1 MEQQGRPSET
11 FVVEDLLDFSLE
23 DCGCEEA
30 PVSSAEDSAIISL
43 GGSFNS
49 PHGGETYFSEE
60 LACSRFADAGLSG
73 EDLCPPCDELAELEW
88 LSNFVEE
95 SFHTDDLQRL
105 QLTSPFNPSSSSS
118 GQSGVAAVFYNF
130 RVPGKARTKR
140 RRLPPLSSWSSYRPV
155 ISPNASSSS
164 PPYETSSPASSSS
177 TARKA
182 PTAKR
187 KMEQYVPEGQKCL
200 HCAATKTPQW
210 RAGPMGPKTLCNACG
225 VRYKSGKLAPEYRPV
240 ASPTFL
246 PSQHSNSH
254 RKVLELRQRKGL
266 TAASLSPEF

>member
-49 PHGGETYFSEE
+49 PHGGETYFSGNSP
-60 LACSRFADAGLSG
+60 A
-73 EDLCPPCDELAELEW
+73 CDELAELEW

-105 QLTSPFNPSSSSS
+105 QLTFPFQPVILVL
-118 GQSGVAAVFYNF
+118 GAI
-130 RVPGKARTKR
+130 RCRRTRTKR

-164 PPYETSSPASSSS
+164 PLYETSSPASSSS